1 MLVDLLH
8 HSLPALIQPNVNE
21 AYRAGHNRDRHGGQ
35 AKVQSQV
42 RADNKEREAGFEF
55 GELQIGLTLMNNET
69 QRLDKTLFILQ
80 VSFTDGPQRQV
91 PRPGISLFS
100 FFLRQSAGAQ
110 RLKQDMRLRY
120 ESHNFSGVAEPR
132 RPWYNSEVPKY
143 TSLGSSES
151 FGTEVP

>member
-69 QRLDKTLFILQ
+69 QRLDKTLFISKKDVEML
-80 VSFTDGPQRQV
+80 TELD
-91 PRPGISLFS
+91 
-100 FFLRQSAGAQ
+100 AQ
-110 RLKQDMRLRY
+110 YHVKIYTQYSPALP
-120 ESHNFSGVAEPR
+120 AEP
-132 RPWYNSEVPKY
+132 WTVSVKSKFKE
-143 TSLGSSES
+143 
-151 FGTEVP
+151 